1 VGVTTGVEH
10 DAIVS
15 AIRRLERVHQFAL
28 HVALEVVQVL
38 IGEALAQFVK
48 EINER
53 AMTINAGFP
62 LA

>member
-1 VGVTTGVEH
+1 
-10 DAIVS
+10 
-15 AIRRLERVHQFAL
+15 
-28 HVALEVVQVL
+28 VVQVL